1 MRLALIVLYN
11 PSHPLGD
18 RERSII
24 LAPANFDED
33 GVFTDTST
41 AVPRLTGRDA
51 VRSNEK
57 IDSPWIRKE
66 SRGPSG
72 VATLS
77 PPVPGVVPEPAKG
90 KDSMWPGV
98 IIIKHSPGEIFSHW
112 FVAHVKM
119 NALNFEPILG
129 TGGGGCCGG
138 EATGV
143 GGTAVASDAFSA
155 SAFSMAAE
163 LDEIEDGRC

>member
-1 MRLALIVLYN
+1 MVLYN

-24 LAPANFDED
+24 LAPASFDED

-51 VRSNEK
+51 VRSKEN
-57 IDSPWIRKE
+57 IDSPWVRKE
-66 SRGPSG
+66 SKDPGG
-72 VATLS
+72 VTALF
-77 PPVPGVVPEPAKG
+77 PPIPGVFGEAIPEPTKG

-98 IIIKHSPGEIFSHW
+98 ITTKHSPGEIFSHW
-112 FVAHVKM
+112 FVVHVKM

-138 EATGV
+138 TAIGV
-143 GGTAVASDAFSA
+143 GGTGVASNMFST

-163 LDEIEDGRC
+163 LDEIEDGRS